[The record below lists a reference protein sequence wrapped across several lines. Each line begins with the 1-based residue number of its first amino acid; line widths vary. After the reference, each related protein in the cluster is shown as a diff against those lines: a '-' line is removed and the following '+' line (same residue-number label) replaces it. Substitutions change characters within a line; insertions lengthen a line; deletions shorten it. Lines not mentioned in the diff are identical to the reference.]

1 MWALEA
7 KEQYCTQYNS
17 MALQE
22 IQEVYLYIIQ
32 SRTLSFQRK
41 EKKGEVANRVLFK
54 SNGI

>member
-7 KEQYCTQYNS
+7 KEQHCTQYNG

-41 EKKGEVANRVLFK
+41 EKKRRGCQQSFV
-54 SNGI
+54 